1 MKYDIIY
8 ADCPW
13 KYNSRANHK
22 TRFRGGADG
31 HYDLMGIADLLQ
43 LPVNSIS
50 SDNSALFMWATFPML
65 KEAIEVMEAWGFRY
79 VTQAF
84 TWIKLN
90 PKNKKPF
97 FGVGYYTK
105 SNAEVCL
112 LGIKGKMK
120 PVINTVS
127 SVVIEPRGEHSV
139 KPDCVRDKICD
150 LYGPQNR
157 LEMFGRSSD
166 DRFNVIGNGM
176 NGKDIR
182 EELAEMSDKING
194 QMELMECVG

>member
-31 HYDLMGIADLLQ
+31 HYDLMCTADLMK

-50 SDNSALFMWATFPML
+50 SENSALFMWATFPML
-65 KEAIEVMEAWGFRY
+65 KQAIEVMEAWGFRY

-120 PVINTVS
+120 PEKNTVS
-127 SVVIEPRGEHSV
+127 SVIIKPREEHSK
-139 KPDCVRDKICD
+139 KPDIVRDKIVE
-150 LYGPQNR
+150 LYGDKKR
-157 LEMFGRSSD
+157 LEMFGRSND
-166 DRFNVIGNGM
+166 ERFSVIGNGM

-182 EELAEMSDKING
+182 SAIEEVKAK
-194 QMELMECVG
+194 